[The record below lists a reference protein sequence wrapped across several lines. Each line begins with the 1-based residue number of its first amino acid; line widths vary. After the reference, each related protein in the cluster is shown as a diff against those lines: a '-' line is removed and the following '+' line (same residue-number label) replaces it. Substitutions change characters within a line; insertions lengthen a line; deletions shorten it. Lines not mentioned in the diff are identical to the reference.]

1 MAAGTTVTVSSGDA
15 GVTSTIGT
23 PSTDP
28 NVLSARATT
37 TYRVDLQDGYGG
49 AQFPGVTGYLNNDIS
64 SFSSGGFEQ
73 SGRTVDVVAPGEL
86 NWSLCSTDTAK
97 YFDRVSYGGKP
108 TPVIP
113 FGGTSE
119 SAPLTAGVA
128 ALVIQAYEKTHGGA
142 VPSPQ
147 VVKQIIV
154 STTDDIGSP
163 ADQQGAGLID
173 AYKAVQ
179 AAESYKAPASVPA
192 PAGDTL
198 LASATQLNTIG
209 APGTPETLTDTIT
222 NNGASRQTISV
233 SARALG
239 AYRTIKTAKVTLSD
253 TTSPQTTDW
262 TGTAANYEPI
272 TFTVPPDQNR
282 LSASIAFQNASPTD
296 LHARVR
302 LTLVDPAGHLTAY
315 SVPQGD
321 GNYGNVQV
329 TNPDPGTWTAYVWS
343 RVSSQG
349 GTTGPVV
356 FGASVATYVRF
367 GRVSP
372 ATLTL
377 DPGQS
382 SPVTLHVVTPP
393 RPGDASGAILL
404 SSDSGPA
411 FSRQST
417 IPVTL
422 RSLIP
427 NGPTSFTGT
436 LTGGNGRSFITGQT
450 FYYQFDLAA
459 ARPELNVAVKLANNP
474 DNPFS
479 AFLVSPTGEAIA
491 FASNDLFNGT
501 TETPEIGAQ
510 LHVLAPAQGAWTL
523 IIAFIPAVSG
533 TALSEPFTVSA
544 NENAISAS
552 SGGLPDSPSVQLA
565 AGQPVTYD
573 VTITNHGP
581 APEAFFTDARLPTMK
596 TLKLAALTG
605 ATTTVPLNFS
615 EPIPLYLVPS
625 HTTAF
630 AETASTTGTTPIQ
643 FDSASPA
650 GDPDIGS
657 TVGSSVSATFV
668 ADPITPGLWD
678 IAPTVAGAF
687 GAAGA
692 QPESVTT
699 SMTTTSNAFDPTIKA
714 PTGDL
719 WLTSTH
725 PKARFAPTVIN
736 PGQTATIPVTI
747 TPKGTPGTHVSG
759 TLYVDDSNNILFQNF
774 LAPNGDDVVALPY
787 AYTIK

>member
-1 MAAGTTVTVSSGDA
+1 MISAG
-15 GVTSTIGT
+15 
-23 PSTDP
+23 
-28 NVLSARATT
+28 ATT

-97 YFDRVSYGGKP
+97 YFDCVSYGGNP

-142 VPSPQ
+142 APSPQ

-198 LASATQLNTIG
+198 LDSATQLNAIG

-253 TTSPQTTDW
+253 TASPQTTDW

-302 LTLVDPAGHLTAY
+302 LTLVDPAGRLAAY

-356 FGASVATYVRF
+356 FGASVANYVRF

-382 SPVTLHVVTPP
+382 SPVTLHVATPSQ
-393 RPGDASGAILL
+393 PGDASGAIVL

-411 FSRQST
+411 FGRQST

-479 AFLVSPTGEAIA
+479 AFLISPTGEALA

-523 IIAFIPAVSG
+523 IVAFIPAVSG

-552 SGGLPDSPSVQLA
+552 SSGLPDSPSVQLA

-581 APEAFFTDARLPTMK
+581 APEAFFTDARLPDDEDAPAGPRDQRDHDG
-596 TLKLAALTG
+596 AAELQR
-605 ATTTVPLNFS
+605 AHS
-615 EPIPLYLVPS
+615 LVPGAES
-625 HTTAF
+625 HDRVRRDGEHDGRDADPVRLSI
-630 AETASTTGTTPIQ
+630 ARGRPGHRLDGRQLGQRHVRRRSDRVRPVGHRPHGGGRVWGHRR
-643 FDSASPA
+643 PA
-650 GDPDIGS
+650 GERHDIDDDHVECLRPDDQGADRRPLADQHAPQGS
-657 TVGSSVSATFV
+657 LRPDSHQ
-668 ADPITPGLWD
+668 PGPD
-678 IAPTVAGAF
+678 RHHPGDDH
-687 GAAGA
+687 
-692 QPESVTT
+692 PE
-699 SMTTTSNAFDPTIKA
+699 
-714 PTGDL
+714 G
-719 WLTSTH
+719 
-725 PKARFAPTVIN
+725 N
-736 PGQTATIPVTI
+736 PGDTRQRNAVRR
-747 TPKGTPGTHVSG
+747 
-759 TLYVDDSNNILFQNF
+759 
-774 LAPNGDDVVALPY
+774 
-787 AYTIK
+787 